1 LSDHVL
7 LHTFG
12 ANFILLHLFSMKKI
26 VLFCCLTALAALANA
41 QIVIT
46 EIMFNPPESGT
57 DSLEYL
63 ELYNNSNASIDI
75 SGWNFTQGIE
85 HVFASGTVVPAGGY
99 VVLAKNANAFKS
111 VFGVTPTV
119 WTNGALTNTPGEDIE
134 LRDASANVIDYV
146 DYLNASPWPA
156 EGAGMGSSIV
166 LCDYG
171 ADNTVAGN
179 WVAAQTGTGVII
191 NNFEVRGN
199 PYADSGC
206 GGTAISPTPDAV
218 VAPTGLS
225 SIFNVLFNDLFLGT
239 VSSLSIDVQ
248 PAHGGASVS
257 DNKVVYTPNQTYCG
271 PDQLVYKVCNTDG
284 QCGTA
289 VVTIEVR
296 CYPSKSISEVS
307 GENAAGEAT
316 SAGVACELRGVVY
329 GYNIRPLTG
338 TLSSTLF
345 TIIDEQGNGISVSSL
360 TKDLGYQVTEKDEVI
375 VRGVIGQ
382 FNGMTEIRPDTIL
395 KLSDN
400 NSLVQASVVTSLS
413 EATESQLIRINNLR
427 LVNPAEWTTGV
438 GGSGFNVRA
447 VSDNSPLDTILIRI
461 DRDVETYNTPAPPEP
476 FDLRGIGGQ
485 FDATTPFASG
495 YQVLPRYNADISTYG
510 VGTKENQL
518 SIGVTVSPNPA
529 TDAVTVKTDATFN
542 RLIISDALGRI
553 LHTVNTDSINLNL
566 NVSSLQPGVY
576 FLRLEKD
583 NAFTTV
589 RFVKQ

>member
-1 LSDHVL
+1 
-7 LHTFG
+7 
-12 ANFILLHLFSMKKI
+12 
-26 VLFCCLTALAALANA
+26 
-41 QIVIT
+41 
-46 EIMFNPPESGT
+46 
-57 DSLEYL
+57 
-63 ELYNNSNASIDI
+63 
-75 SGWNFTQGIE
+75 
-85 HVFASGTVVPAGGY
+85 
-99 VVLAKNANAFKS
+99 
-111 VFGVTPTV
+111 
-119 WTNGALTNTPGEDIE
+119 
-134 LRDASANVIDYV
+134 
-146 DYLNASPWPA
+146 
-156 EGAGMGSSIV
+156 
-166 LCDYG
+166 
-171 ADNTVAGN
+171 
-179 WVAAQTGTGVII
+179 VII

>member
-1 LSDHVL
+1 
-7 LHTFG
+7 
-12 ANFILLHLFSMKKI
+12 MKKI
-26 VLFCCLTALAALANA
+26 VLFCCLTALAAIANA

-63 ELYNNSNASIDI
+63 ELYNNSNAAVDI

-99 VVLAKNANAFKS
+99 VVLAKNANAFKT

-119 WTNGALTNTPGEDIE
+119 WTNGALTNSPGEDIE

-146 DYLNASPWPA
+146 DYLNAAPWPS

-166 LCDYG
+166 LCDYN

-179 WVAAQTGTGVII
+179 WVAAQTGTGII
-191 NNFEVRGN
+191 VNNFEVRGN

-206 GGTAISPTPDAV
+206 GGTSISPTADEV
-218 VAPTGLS
+218 VAPAGQAS
-225 SIFNVLFNDLFLGT
+225 FFNVLFNDLFLGT
-239 VSSLSIDVQ
+239 VSSLSIDVP
-248 PAHGGASVS
+248 PANGGAYVS
-257 DNKVVYTPNQTYCG
+257 NNKVVYTPNQTYCG
-271 PDQLVYKVCNTDG
+271 ADQLVYKVCNTDG

-289 VVTIEVR
+289 TVTIEVR

-307 GENAAGEAT
+307 GENAAGEAA

-338 TLSSTLF
+338 ALSSTLF

-360 TKDLGYQVTEKDEVI
+360 TRDFSYPVTEKDEVI

-413 EATESQLIRINNLR
+413 EATESRLIRINNLR

-438 GGSGFNVRA
+438 GNSGFNVRA

-461 DRDVETYNTPAPPEP
+461 DRDVETYSAPAPPEP

-485 FDATTPFASG
+485 FDATSPFTSG

-510 VGTKENQL
+510 VSTKENQL
-518 SIGVTVSPNPA
+518 NISVLVSPNPA
-529 TDAVTVKTDATFN
+529 SDFVTVKTDAPFT
-542 RLIISDALGRI
+542 RLTVTDALGRI
-553 LHTVNTDSINLNL
+553 MQTVNPDTSTLNL
-566 NVSSLQPGVY
+566 NISSLQPGVY

-583 NAFTTV
+583 GAFTAV

>member
-1 LSDHVL
+1 
-7 LHTFG
+7 
-12 ANFILLHLFSMKKI
+12 MKKI
-26 VLFCCLTALAALANA
+26 VLFCCLTALAAIANA

-63 ELYNNSNASIDI
+63 ELYNNSNAAVDI

-99 VVLAKNANAFKS
+99 VVLAKNANAFKT

-119 WTNGALTNTPGEDIE
+119 WTNGALTNSPGEDIE

-146 DYLNASPWPA
+146 DYLNAAPWPS

-166 LCDYG
+166 LCDYN

-179 WVAAQTGTGVII
+179 WVAAQTGTGII
-191 NNFEVRGN
+191 VNNFEVRGN

-206 GGTAISPTPDAV
+206 GGTSISPTADEV
-218 VAPTGLS
+218 VAPAGQAS
-225 SIFNVLFNDLFLGT
+225 FFNVLFNDLFLGT
-239 VSSLSIDVQ
+239 VSSLSIDVP
-248 PAHGGASVS
+248 PAHGGAYVS

-271 PDQLVYKVCNTDG
+271 ADQLVYKVCNTDG

-289 VVTIEVR
+289 TVTIEVR

-307 GENAAGEAT
+307 GENAAGEAA

-338 TLSSTLF
+338 ALSSTLF

-360 TKDLGYQVTEKDEVI
+360 TRDFSYPVTEKDEVI

-413 EATESQLIRINNLR
+413 EATESRLIRINNLR

-438 GGSGFNVRA
+438 GNSGFNVRA

-461 DRDVETYNTPAPPEP
+461 DRDVETYSAPAPPEP

-485 FDATTPFASG
+485 FDATSPFTSG

-510 VGTKENQL
+510 VSTKENQL
-518 SIGVTVSPNPA
+518 NISVLVSPNPA
-529 TDAVTVKTDATFN
+529 SDFVTVKTDAPFT
-542 RLIISDALGRI
+542 RLTVTDALGRI
-553 LHTVNTDSINLNL
+553 MQTVNPDTSTLNL
-566 NVSSLQPGVY
+566 NISSLQPGVY

-583 NAFTTV
+583 GAFTAV

>member
-1 LSDHVL
+1 MDVY
-7 LHTFG
+7 FY
-12 ANFILLHLFSMKKI
+12 ILLARISFYYIFSMKKI
-26 VLFCCLTALAALANA
+26 VLFCCFTALAAFANA

-46 EIMFNPPESGT
+46 EIMFNPPESGA

-63 ELYNNSNASIDI
+63 ELYNNSNAAVDI

-119 WTNGALTNTPGEDIE
+119 WTNGALTNSPGEDIE
-134 LRDASANVIDYV
+134 LRDASANVVDYV

-166 LCDYG
+166 LCDFN

-206 GGTAISPTPDAV
+206 GGTSISPAADEV
-218 VAPTGLS
+218 VAPTGQAS
-225 SIFNVLFNDLFLGT
+225 TFNVLFNDLFLGT
-239 VSSLSIDVQ
+239 VSSLSIETP
-248 PAHGGASVS
+248 PAHGGAYVS
-257 DNKVVYTPNQTYCG
+257 DNKIVYTPNQTYCG

-289 VVTIEVR
+289 TVTIEVR
-296 CYPSKSISEVS
+296 CYPSKSISEVN

-338 TLSSTLF
+338 VLSTTLF

-360 TKDLGYQVTEKDEVI
+360 TKDFDYAVAEKDEVA

-382 FNGMTEIRPDTIL
+382 FNGMTEIRPDTIV

-400 NSLVQASVVTSLS
+400 NSLVQATVVTRLS

-438 GGSGFNVRA
+438 GNSGFNVRA

-461 DRDVETYNTPAPPEP
+461 DRDVETYNAPAPPEP

-485 FDATTPFASG
+485 FDATSPFSAG
-495 YQVLPRYNADISTYG
+495 YQVLPRYNADISTYF
-510 VGTKENQL
+510 VGTQDEQL
-518 SIGVTVSPNPA
+518 SSGIKVWPNPA
-529 TDAVTVKTDATFN
+529 TDIISVNADLGFN
-542 RLIISDALGRI
+542 RLLVTDMFGRT
-553 LHTVNTDSINLNL
+553 LHTADANTTFMQLNIA
-566 NVSSLQPGVY
+566 SLQPGVY
-576 FLRLEKD
+576 FLRLEKEG
-583 NAFTTV
+583 ACGTV